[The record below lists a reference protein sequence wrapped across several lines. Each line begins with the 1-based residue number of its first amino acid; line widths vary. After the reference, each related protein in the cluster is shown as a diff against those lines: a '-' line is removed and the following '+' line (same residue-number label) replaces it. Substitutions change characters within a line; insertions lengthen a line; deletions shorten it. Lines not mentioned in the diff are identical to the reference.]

1 MASPYP
7 TMDARWPTDNTEA
20 GKDGPAPAG
29 LGDLLEKALAR
40 FQRNLDTKTE
50 THQDGSVWELEKSRT
65 QGDTTVHH
73 ARLKTSSAWNIR
85 VQCKAPKATCQQVW
99 QTLGVQ
105 ENKMKW
111 DKESVAWCRRLK
123 CFSGPKP
130 GDRIDI
136 EAYISLPHL
145 GGLVKPRYFL
155 EARLTRFEA
164 DGSILSAVH
173 FIDPAASWA
182 GECCHADFDGLA
194 KKLKL
199 TAAKNLP
206 GCGIAMMPYKDG
218 GCKFFMVMHTELGG
232 WLPSG
237 PVNSESGGIL
247 AGLAQQ
253 GVKVATAMPKE
264 ESGADGRGAGEK
276 SKRDSAGSTSNPG
289 RRRVRI
295 RAPGC
300 SAEELYGWRWLPEAA
315 VEAAA

>member
-7 TMDARWPTDNTEA
+7 TMDARWPNDKAEA
-20 GKDGPAPAG
+20 GCDGPAPAG
-29 LGDLLEKALAR
+29 LADVLEPALAR
-40 FQRNLDTKTE
+40 FQRNLDMKTE
-50 THQDGSVWELEKSRT
+50 THQDGSPWELEKART

-73 ARLKTSSAWNIR
+73 ARLKTSSGWVIR
-85 VQCKAPKATCQQVW
+85 VGCKAPKANSHQVW
-99 QTLGVQ
+99 QALGLQ

-111 DKESVAWCRRLK
+111 DKESVAWCKRLK
-123 CFSGPKP
+123 CFTGPKP

-145 GGLVKPRYFL
+145 GGLVKPRYFI
-155 EARLTRFEA
+155 EARLTRFEE
-164 DGSILSAVH
+164 DGRILSAVH
-173 FIDPAASWA
+173 FIDPAASYA
-182 GECCHADFDGLA
+182 GECCHPDFDALA
-194 KKLKL
+194 KKQKL

-206 GCGIAMMPYKDG
+206 GCGIAFMPNED

-247 AGLAQQ
+247 AGMAQQ
-253 GVKVATAMPKE
+253 GAKVAATMPKE
-264 ESGADGRGAGEK
+264 SEDERGTGEK
-276 SKRDSAGSTSNPG
+276 SKRDSTGSTSNPG

-300 SAEELYGWRWLPEAA
+300 SAEALYGWRWLPASA